1 MNKTWKRQVFR
12 HTALYTAILMFSHTG
27 GGGGAQA
34 QTQTQ
39 THKYA
44 IVMNGQNLPEVKW
57 GQDYKKL
64 AQKSNERQFTHT
76 TNFHI
81 KKNVTLSFNNIDEVV
96 AEKKDVVVFGTATY
110 LPPYGKVSGFDAD
123 KLKKRGDALGWI
135 KTTKP
140 GLVGYSYE
148 GVTCQNNYNNASSGC
163 PELIY
168 KTQFSFGQ
176 QGLKKKTTGGLDIAE
191 DKSRDNSPIYKL
203 QDYPGLGVSFNL
215 SSESLVK
222 SIKYNKII
230 SSFSEGVTQQNGTQ
244 NQHKDKNLV
253 YTTGD
258 YQYKNKY
265 SSRYVGQN
273 EHSAIAFYLNAKLH
287 LLDKKNIKNIAQG
300 KTVNLG
306 TLKSY
311 VEPTAEWKNKRQNYF
326 QGNWTFEDKG
336 TVSVKLKLPE
346 VKAGR
351 CVNKNNPNPNAK
363 APSPAL
369 TAPALWFGP
378 VQNGKVQMYSA
389 SVSTYP
395 DSSSSQIFLQNL
407 SRKDD
412 TSKPGRY
419 SLKPLS
425 TSEIK
430 SKEPNFTGRQ
440 TIIRLDGRVQ
450 QIKLGQSNNEVV
462 GFNGNSNNATF
473 GIVSEGSFMPDTSEW
488 KKVLLPWTVRVFAD
502 DSKFKEFNKEE
513 KDNKPKYS
521 QKYRSRD
528 NGKRERNLGDIVNSP
543 IVAVGGYLATSAN
556 DGMVHIFKKGNG
568 GDERNYS
575 LKLSYIPGTMPRK
588 DIENKDSTLA
598 KELRAFAEKGYVG
611 DRYGVDGGFVLRQVN
626 LNGKDHV
633 FMFGAMGFG
642 GRGAYAL
649 DLTKADGSDPTKA
662 SLFDVKDNGNNGNNG
677 NNRVELG
684 YTVGTPQI
692 GKTHNGKYAAFL
704 ASGYATKKIDDPTNK
719 TALYVYDL
727 ENNGNLIKKI
737 EVKDGKGGL
746 SSPTLVDKDLD
757 GTVDIAYAGDR
768 GGKMYRF
775 DLSGQSPDQWTVR
788 PIFEGT
794 KPITSAPAISQLKDK
809 RVVIFGTGSDLSEE
823 DVDNMEE
830 QYIYGIFDDDTATTG
845 TVNFSGSGGGLLEQV
860 LSRDNDNKTLFL
872 TDYKRSDGSGSKG
885 WVVKLKDGQRV
896 TVKPTVVLR
905 TAFVT
910 IRKYNDG
917 GCGAET
923 AILGINTADGG
934 KLTKKSARPI
944 VPDANKDVAQYSG
957 HKQTTK
963 GKSIPIGCM
972 QKGNEIVCPNGY
984 VYDKPVN
991 VRYLDEKKTDGF
1003 STTADGDAGGSGIDP
1018 AGKRSGKNNRCFSQK
1033 GVRTLLMNDLD
1044 SLDITGPTC
1053 GMKRISWRE
1062 VFY

>member
-1 MNKTWKRQVFR
+1 
-12 HTALYTAILMFSHTG
+12 
-27 GGGGAQA
+27 
-34 QTQTQ
+34 
-39 THKYA
+39 
-44 IVMNGQNLPEVKW
+44 
-57 GQDYKKL
+57 
-64 AQKSNERQFTHT
+64 
-76 TNFHI
+76 
-81 KKNVTLSFNNIDEVV
+81 
-96 AEKKDVVVFGTATY
+96 
-110 LPPYGKVSGFDAD
+110 
-123 KLKKRGDALGWI
+123 
-135 KTTKP
+135 
-140 GLVGYSYE
+140 
-148 GVTCQNNYNNASSGC
+148 
-163 PELIY
+163 
-168 KTQFSFGQ
+168 
-176 QGLKKKTTGGLDIAE
+176 
-191 DKSRDNSPIYKL
+191 
-203 QDYPGLGVSFNL
+203 
-215 SSESLVK
+215 
-222 SIKYNKII
+222 
-230 SSFSEGVTQQNGTQ
+230 
-244 NQHKDKNLV
+244 
-253 YTTGD
+253 
-258 YQYKNKY
+258 
-265 SSRYVGQN
+265 
-273 EHSAIAFYLNAKLH
+273 
-287 LLDKKNIKNIAQG
+287 
-300 KTVNLG
+300 
-306 TLKSY
+306 
-311 VEPTAEWKNKRQNYF
+311 
-326 QGNWTFEDKG
+326 
-336 TVSVKLKLPE
+336 
-346 VKAGR
+346 
-351 CVNKNNPNPNAK
+351 
-363 APSPAL
+363 
-369 TAPALWFGP
+369 
-378 VQNGKVQMYSA
+378 
-389 SVSTYP
+389 TYP

-543 IVAVGGYLATSAN
+543 IVAVGEYLATSAN
-556 DGMVHIFKKGNG
+556 DGMVHIFKKNG
-568 GDERNYS
+568 GGDDRNYS

-588 DIENKDSTLA
+588 DIESKDSNLA

-611 DRYGVDGGFVLRQVN
+611 DRYGVDGGFVLRQVEWKGQN
-626 LNGKDHV
+626 RV

-649 DLTKADGSDPTKA
+649 DLTKADDNDPTKA

-677 NNRVELG
+677 NNGVQLG

-692 GKTHNGKYAAFL
+692 GKTHDGKYAAFL
-704 ASGYATKKIDDPTNK
+704 ASGYATKDINNGENK

-727 ENNGNLIKKI
+727 ESNNGTLIRKI
-737 EVKDGKGGL
+737 EVPNGKGGL

-757 GTVDIAYAGDR
+757 GTIDIAYAGDR
-768 GGKMYRF
+768 SGKMYRF
-775 DLSGQSPDQWTVR
+775 DLSSQSPDQWTVR

-809 RVVIFGTGSDLSEE
+809 RVVIFGTGSDLSED
-823 DVDNMEE
+823 DVDNTDE

-845 TVNFSGSGGGLLEQV
+845 SVNFSGSGGGLLEQH
-860 LSRDNDNKTLFL
+860 LTQEDKTLFL

-910 IRKYNDG
+910 IRKYTDN

-944 VPDANKDVAQYSG
+944 VPEANQAVAQYSG
-957 HKQTTK
+957 DKKTSS

-972 QKGNEIVCPNGY
+972 EKNGGTVCPNGY

-1018 AGKRSGKNNRCFSQK
+1018 AGKRAGKNNRCFSQK

-1044 SLDITGPTC
+1044 SLDITGPMC

-1062 VFY
+1062 VFF

>member
-39 THKYA
+39 TYSYA
-44 IVMNGQNLPEVKW
+44 LVMNGQQLPEVKW
-57 GQDYKKL
+57 GNSYNQLTHKNNTRQATFHSYFQGARKK
-64 AQKSNERQFTHT
+64 T
-76 TNFHI
+76 TF
-81 KKNVTLSFNNIDEVV
+81 SFNNTDEVV
-96 AEKKDVVVFGTATY
+96 AQKGDTVVFGAATY
-110 LPPYGKVSGFDAD
+110 LPPYGKVSGFDER
-123 KLKKRGDALGWI
+123 KLKERTNALNWI
-135 KTTKP
+135 NTTRP
-140 GLVGYSYE
+140 GLVGYHYQDS
-148 GVTCQNNYNNASSGC
+148 TCSSGNC
-163 PELIY
+163 PELSY
-168 KTQFSFGQ
+168 KTQFTFGHSS
-176 QGLKKKTTGGLDIAE
+176 LAKKTNGGKLDIYE
-191 DKSRDNSPIYKL
+191 DKSRDGSPIYKL
-203 QDYPGLGVSFNL
+203 QGYSWLGVSFNL
-215 SSESLVK
+215 SGESTAESKKLKNLV
-222 SIKYNKII
+222 
-230 SSFSEGVTQQNGTQ
+230 SSFSEEVTQNNGADS
-244 NQHKDKNLV
+244 QHKDKNLV

-258 YQYKNKY
+258 GRNNNKTHQDKHHA
-265 SSRYVGQN
+265 V
-273 EHSAIAFYLNAKLH
+273 AFYLNAKLH
-287 LLDKKNIKNIAQG
+287 LLDKQQIKNITQG
-300 KTVNLG
+300 SELNLG
-306 TLKSY
+306 VLKTRI
-311 VEPTAEWKNKRQNYF
+311 EPTDAWKNKRHLVINADWEF
-326 QGNWTFEDKG
+326 KDTGI
-336 TVSVKLKLPE
+336 VSVKLKLPE

-351 CVNKNNPNPNAK
+351 CINKPNPNKNSK
-363 APSPAL
+363 ALSPAL

-395 DSSSSQIFLQNL
+395 DSSSSRIFLQNL
-407 SRKDD
+407 KRKNDPN
-412 TSKPGRY
+412 KPGRY
-419 SLKPLS
+419 SLADLS
-425 TSEIK
+425 ASDIQ
-430 SKEPNFTGRQ
+430 SKEPSFTSRQ
-440 TIIRLDGRVQ
+440 TIIRLDGGVHE
-450 QIKLGQSNNEVV
+450 IKLDRSNEAT
-462 GFNGNSNNATF
+462 GLNGNDGKNDTF

-488 KKVLLPWTVRVFAD
+488 KKVLLPWTVRASND
-502 DSKFKEFNKEE
+502 DGQFNTFNKEE
-513 KDNKPKYS
+513 NNGKPKYS

-528 NGKRERNLGDIVNSP
+528 SSKHERNLGDIVNSP

-568 GDERNYS
+568 VDERNYS
-575 LKLSYIPGTMPRK
+575 LKLSYIPGTMPRQYF
-588 DIENKDSTLA
+588 DNDTSALKDSTLA

-611 DRYGVDGGFVLRQVN
+611 DRYGVDGGFVLRQVER
-626 LNGKDHV
+626 NGKDHV

-649 DLTKADGSDPTKA
+649 DLTKADGNDPTKA
-662 SLFDVKDNGNNGNNG
+662 SLFDVKDNGNNG

-692 GKTHNGKYAAFL
+692 GKTHDGKYAAFL
-704 ASGYATKKIDDPTNK
+704 ASGYATKTIDSTDNK

-727 ENNGNLIKKI
+727 ESSGTLIKKI
-737 EVKDGKGGL
+737 DVPGGKGGL

-768 GGKMYRF
+768 GGSMYRF
-775 DLSGQSPDQWTVR
+775 DLKDWSVRTIFSGN
-788 PIFEGT
+788 

-823 DVDNMEE
+823 DVLNTDE
-830 QYIYGIFDDDTATTG
+830 QYIYGIFDDDTAASNVDVKLKG
-845 TVNFSGSGGGLLEQV
+845 LGGGLLEQV
-860 LSRDNDNKTLFL
+860 LEQKDKTLFL
-872 TDYKRSDGSGSKG
+872 TDYKRSDGSGNKG

-910 IRKYNDG
+910 IRKYKDN

-944 VPDANKDVAQYSG
+944 VPDTNTAVAQYSG
-957 HKQTTK
+957 HKKGTN

-1018 AGKRSGKNNRCFSQK
+1018 DGKRAGKNNRCFSQK

-1062 VFY
+1062 VFF

>member
-1 MNKTWKRQVFR
+1 MNEGNQ
-12 HTALYTAILMFSHTG
+12 
-27 GGGGAQA
+27 
-34 QTQTQ
+34 
-39 THKYA
+39 
-44 IVMNGQNLPEVKW
+44 PEVQWNGSYSIK
-57 GQDYKKL
+57 DKDRKREY
-64 AQKSNERQFTHT
+64 THH
-76 TNFHI
+76 NHSRGGSS
-81 KKNVTLSFNNIDEVV
+81 VSFNNSDELVSQQSGT
-96 AEKKDVVVFGTATY
+96 AVFGTATY

-123 KLKKRGDALGWI
+123 GLNKRGNAAGWI
-135 KTTKP
+135 RTTRIA
-140 GLVGYSYE
+140 LAGYSYE
-148 GVTCQNNYNNASSGC
+148 GVVCRSGTGC
-163 PELIY
+163 PKLVY
-168 KTQFSFGQ
+168 KTRFSFDNPDLVKNAGR
-176 QGLKKKTTGGLDIAE
+176 LDRHT
-191 DKSRDNSPIYKL
+191 DPSRENSPIYKL
-203 QDYPGLGVSFNL
+203 KDYPWLGVSFNL
-215 SSESLVK
+215 GAEGTTKDGKTINKLV
-222 SIKYNKII
+222 
-230 SSFSEGVTQQNGTQ
+230 SSFDEKNSSN
-244 NQHKDKNLV
+244 NNLV
-253 YTTGD
+253 YTTEGRDISLGD
-258 YQYKNKY
+258 WQREKTAMAY
-265 SSRYVGQN
+265 
-273 EHSAIAFYLNAKLH
+273 YLNAKLH
-287 LLDKKNIKNIAQG
+287 LLDKKGIKDITN
-300 KTVNLG
+300 KTVQLG
-306 TLKSY
+306 VLRPSIDVRLQRNTGLAGLLNFWASWDIKDNGQI
-311 VEPTAEWKNKRQNYF
+311 P
-326 QGNWTFEDKG
+326 
-336 TVSVKLKLPE
+336 VKLGLPE

-351 CVNKNNPNPNAK
+351 CINANNPNKSTK

-378 VQNGKVQMYSA
+378 VQNGKMEMYSA

-395 DSSSSQIFLQNL
+395 DSSSSRIFLQNL
-407 SRKDD
+407 KRKTDPG
-412 TSKPGRY
+412 KPGRH
-419 SLKPLS
+419 SLETL
-425 TSEIK
+425 TENDIK
-430 SKEPNFTGRQ
+430 SREPNFTGRQ
-440 TIIRLDGRVQ
+440 TIIRLNGGVRE
-450 QIKLGQSNNEVV
+450 IKLDKNNTEVV
-462 GFNGNSNNATF
+462 NFNGNDGNNDTF
-473 GIVSEGSFMPDTSEW
+473 GIVKDLGVEPDTSEW
-488 KKVLLPWTVRVFAD
+488 KKVLLPWTVRASNND
-502 DSKFKEFNKEE
+502 NQFKTFNQEE
-513 KDNKPKYS
+513 KDGKPKYS

-528 NGKRERNLGDIVNSP
+528 NNGNRDLGDIVNSP

-568 GDERNYS
+568 GDAHNYS

-588 DIENKDSTLA
+588 DIENKESTLA
-598 KELRAFAEKGYVG
+598 KELRAFAEKSYVG
-611 DRYGVDGGFVLRQVN
+611 DRYGVDGGFVLRQY
-626 LNGKDHV
+626 KDRV

-649 DLTKADGSDPTKA
+649 DLTKADGSDPTA
-662 SLFDVKDNGNNGNNG
+662 VSLFDVKHDNNGKNSNNS
-677 NNRVELG
+677 VQLG

-692 GKTHNGKYAAFL
+692 GKTHNDKYAAFL

-727 ENNGNLIKKI
+727 ENNGTLIRKI

-768 GGKMYRF
+768 GGNMYRF
-775 DLSGQSPDQWTVR
+775 DLSSQSPDQWTVR

-823 DVDNMEE
+823 DVDNTDE

-845 TVNFSGSGGGLLEQV
+845 SVNFSGSGGGLLEQV
-860 LSRDNDNKTLFL
+860 LEQKDKTLFL
-872 TDYKRSDGSGSKG
+872 TDYKRSDGSGNKG

-910 IRKYNDG
+910 IHKYTGTDK
-917 GCGAET
+917 CGAET

-944 VPDANKDVAQYSG
+944 VPEANTAVAQYSG
-957 HKQTTK
+957 HKKGTN

-1018 AGKRSGKNNRCFSQK
+1018 DGKRAGKNNRCFSQK

-1044 SLDITGPTC
+1044 SLDITGPMC

-1062 VFY
+1062 VF

>member
-1 MNKTWKRQVFR
+1 MNKTLKRRVFR
-12 HTALYTAILMFSHTG
+12 HTALYAAILMFSHTG
-27 GGGGAQA
+27 GGGAQA
-34 QTQTQ
+34 E
-39 THKYA
+39 THNYA
-44 IVMNGQNLPEVKW
+44 IVMNEQNQLKVKQE
-57 GQDYKKL
+57 GSYSTLREKDR
-64 AQKSNERQFTHT
+64 ERKFIYNRGRQGGGSVFFDNTD
-76 TNFHI
+76 
-81 KKNVTLSFNNIDEVV
+81 TLVSRQSGT
-96 AEKKDVVVFGTATY
+96 AVFGTATY
-110 LPPYGKVSGFDAD
+110 LPPYGKVSGFDER
-123 KLKKRGDALGWI
+123 KLKERNNAVDWI
-135 KTTKP
+135 HTTRAGLAGYAYTNVICRSSDQCPQLVYETKFSFDGI
-140 GLVGYSYE
+140 GLVK
-148 GVTCQNNYNNASSGC
+148 NAGR
-163 PELIY
+163 
-168 KTQFSFGQ
+168 
-176 QGLKKKTTGGLDIAE
+176 LDRHS
-191 DKSRDNSPIYKL
+191 DQSRENSPIYKL
-203 QDYPGLGVSFNL
+203 KDHPWLGVSFNL
-215 SSESLVK
+215 GSENTVK
-222 SIKYNKII
+222 NGNSFNRLI
-230 SSFSEGVTQQNGTQ
+230 SSFSEDNNNQTIVSTTRGHLISLGDQQ
-244 NQHKDKNLV
+244 
-253 YTTGD
+253 
-258 YQYKNKY
+258 
-265 SSRYVGQN
+265 R
-273 EHSAIAFYLNAKLH
+273 EHTAMAYYLNAKLH
-287 LLDKKNIKNIAQG
+287 LLDKKGIKDIAQG
-300 KTVNLG
+300 KTVDLG
-306 TLKSY
+306 TLRPR
-311 VEPTAEWKNKRQNYF
+311 VEAKVRRGGNLLNFWATWKI
-326 QGNWTFEDKG
+326 EDKG
-336 TVSVKLKLPE
+336 NITVRLDLPE

-351 CVNKNNPNPNAK
+351 CTNAAHPNSKAK
-363 APSPAL
+363 PPSPAL

-378 VQNGKVQMYSA
+378 VQNGKAEMYSA

-395 DSSSSQIFLQNL
+395 DSSSSRIFLQNL
-407 SRKDD
+407 KRKNDPN
-412 TSKPGRY
+412 KPGRY
-419 SLKPLS
+419 SLADLS
-425 TSEIK
+425 ASDIQ
-430 SKEPNFTGRQ
+430 SKEPTFTSRQ
-440 TIIRLDGRVQ
+440 TVIRLDKGVH
-450 QIKLGQSNNEVV
+450 QIKLQGNEVT

-473 GIVSEGSFMPDTSEW
+473 GIVSEGSFMPDASEW
-488 KKVLLPWTVRVFAD
+488 KKVLLPWTVRASND
-502 DSKFKEFNKEE
+502 DGQFNTFNKKE
-513 KDNKPKYS
+513 NNGKPTYS

-528 NGKRERNLGDIVNSP
+528 NSKRERDLGDIVNSP
-543 IVAVGGYLATSAN
+543 IVAVGEYLATSAN

-588 DIENKDSTLA
+588 DIQSQESTLA

-611 DRYGVDGGFVLRQVN
+611 DRYGVDGGFVLREVERG
-626 LNGKDHV
+626 GKKHV

-649 DLTKADGSDPTKA
+649 DLTKVDSNNPTA
-662 SLFDVKDNGNNGNNG
+662 VSLFDVKNDNNNGNNG
-677 NNRVELG
+677 VKLG

-704 ASGYATKKIDDPTNK
+704 ASGYATKTIDSTDNK

-727 ENNGNLIKKI
+727 ENNNGTPIATIN
-737 EVKDGKGGL
+737 VPDGKGGL

-757 GTVDIAYAGDR
+757 GTIDIAYAGDR
-768 GGKMYRF
+768 SGKMYRF
-775 DLSGQSPDQWTVR
+775 DLSSQSPDQWTVR

-823 DVDNMEE
+823 DVDKKDE

-845 TVNFSGSGGGLLEQV
+845 TVNFSGTGGGLLEQH
-860 LSRDNDNKTLFL
+860 LTEENKTLFL
-872 TDYKRSDGSGSKG
+872 TDYKRSDGSGDKG
-885 WVVKLKDGQRV
+885 WVVKLEAGQRV

-944 VPDANKDVAQYSG
+944 VPEANTAVAQYSG
-957 HKQTTK
+957 HKQTAN

-972 QKGNEIVCPNGY
+972 WKNNETVCPNGY

-1018 AGKRSGKNNRCFSQK
+1018 DGKRAGKNNRCFSQK

-1062 VFY
+1062 VFF